1 MICPYC
7 SSENKD
13 NAKFCK
19 YCGKSLNPVST
30 MKKEYLDAHDKTN
43 KTKQDSNDNSSSF
56 SSKNLII
63 ICVTVIV
70 CIGLIMGSV
79 LYISFNK
86 NNPSTNVNTD
96 SALNNNENISD
107 NSVNQSSD
115 SNENNSND
123 VTTDTVDTTVT
134 ETDTV
139 SNYNNIQI
147 ISGKFYTG
155 HKLSDK
161 TYCDI
166 YVGSENAGTK
176 LKIQIYYSRDGKTL
190 NPGNIVP
197 KTVDSDGYVS
207 LRSANAFKYYPDHA
221 SIKLYD
227 LEGNV
232 LDSMEVTMSASKGTQ
247 TF

>member
-7 SSENKD
+7 GSDNKD
-13 NAKFCK
+13 SAKFCK
-19 YCGKSLNPVST
+19 SCGKSLNPVST
-30 MKKEYLDAHDKTN
+30 MKKEYLDAHDK
-43 KTKQDSNDNSSSF
+43 SNTVNLDETSDNSSGF
-56 SSKNLII
+56 NSKNLII
-63 ICVTVIV
+63 ICITVIV
-70 CIGLIMGSV
+70 CIGLVMGSV
-79 LYISFNK
+79 LYISS
-86 NNPSTNVNTD
+86 NNNHPTNQTSD
-96 SALNNNENISD
+96 SNLNNNNNNIDDSSNQTTNSD
-107 NSVNQSSD
+107 NNVD
-115 SNENNSND
+115 TNNN
-123 VTTDTVDTTVT
+123 VETTVT
-134 ETDTV
+134 ETSSSYDD
-139 SNYNNIQI
+139 IKI

-155 HKLSDK
+155 NKLSDK
-161 TYCDI
+161 TYCDV

-197 KTVDSDGYVS
+197 KTVDGDGYVS

-232 LDSMEVTMSASKGTQ
+232 LDSMDVTMSASKGTQ